1 MEWATM
7 SGFERVLMRTFGRPE
22 GILGRLGGM
31 AMASMNRPCAA
42 WTIDLLK
49 MRTDDRIL
57 EIGFGPGVGIQLLAE
72 VASAGHVDGIDPS
85 QEMVEHAVAR
95 NAAAI
100 KRGQVDL
107 RIGSAECLPFED
119 NTFDKA
125 LAINSMQVWPDPGAS
140 LSETR
145 RVMKS
150 GGTLALGFTIHSGQK
165 KSGLIERL
173 AAAGFVEA
181 RFEEMNKAFC
191 VLAVKP

>member
-1 MEWATM
+1 MEPATM
-7 SGFERVLMRTFGRPE
+7 SGFERVLIRTFGRPE
-22 GILGRLGGM
+22 GLLGRLGGM
-31 AMASMNRPCAA
+31 VMARMNRPCAA

-49 MRTDDRIL
+49 VRRDDRIL

-72 VASAGHVDGIDPS
+72 MASAGHVDGIDPS
-85 QEMVEHAVAR
+85 QEMVEHAASR
-95 NAAAI
+95 NATAI

-107 RIGSAECLPFED
+107 RIGSVECLPFED

-125 LAINSMQVWPDPGAS
+125 LAINSMQVWPDPGAG
-140 LSETR
+140 LSEIR

-150 GGTLALGFTIHSGQK
+150 GGTLALSFTIHSDQS
-165 KSGLIERL
+165 KSGSTEPL

-181 RFEEMNKAFC
+181 RLEEVNKAFC